1 MPRYIEKIEKLTL
14 PVVPLRGLV
23 AFPAL
28 PLNFELVRDI
38 SISACNAAADADMYI
53 FLVAQK
59 DIETKNQGIT
69 KSICNSLV
77 NSYLTLG
84 LILV

>member
-1 MPRYIEKIEKLTL
+1 MPRFIEKIEKLTL

-23 AFPAL
+23 AFPSL

-38 SISACNAAADADMYI
+38 SISACSAATEADMYI

-59 DIETKNQGIT
+59 ALDR
-69 KSICNSLV
+69 
-77 NSYLTLG
+77 
-84 LILV
+84 